1 MHGAGL
7 VFNQKKARVHL
18 ATLVARLEFE
28 TRDHLTTLSVAATTN
43 AMRNISPR
51 TQYCIARSCGHTF
64 FVNSEQLPSD

>member
-1 MHGAGL
+1 MQGAGL
-7 VFNQKKARVHL
+7 VFDEKNARVHL

-28 TRDHLTTLSVAATTN
+28 TQDHLTTLSVTAATN

-51 TQYCIARSCGHTF
+51 AQNCIARSCGHAF